1 MRRAATL
8 LASLAS
14 VIAAPLLAREVV
26 DASPPTD
33 LSVTIYRDPD
43 RGADEA
49 LERDNPQGF
58 AMISET
64 RRVTLPK
71 GESTI
76 RFEGVAEG
84 MVGVSAI
91 VTGLP
96 GGTIEKN
103 RNAQLLSPAALVDG
117 TLGNRVTITRTNPAT
132 GKAVSEQA
140 VVRTR
145 ADGGLVLQTSQ
156 GFEAV
161 QCSGLPETLTFNRVP
176 AGLSVQPVFSVDTR
190 SEAGGTYEVTLTY
203 LSWGFDWKADYV
215 GTLRE
220 KGSGDAFDMNLL
232 SWLTLVND
240 NGQSFDNAKLQIIAG
255 RLNVDSDYESLAD
268 PPVAEG
274 LYLTCYPF
282 GSTSAGSMVPP
293 PVPVMPP
300 PPPMYAPASEVIT
313 VTASRLEARSYDS
326 VAPVSVVTAEE
337 ENLGDLKLFRVP
349 GRVNVSAK
357 GMKQV
362 AFLNKD
368 TVKARYLYEAD
379 CYPYQWIGDA
389 REPVPAHVLLVTKN
403 EEAKGLGIALPQGA
417 LTLYEPTSYG
427 PQVGAQSSLRDYA
440 RGQEVELELAPSAQ
454 VFARCERVAE
464 KGDPRANGRKWTAM
478 RAELTNANPHPIT
491 LRLNLGWGGRYD
503 LRVPGHKVIVKNG
516 SQVVEVTV
524 PANGSRNFDWKLR
537 DATRD

>member
-1 MRRAATL
+1 
-8 LASLAS
+8 
-14 VIAAPLLAREVV
+14 
-26 DASPPTD
+26 
-33 LSVTIYRDPD
+33 
-43 RGADEA
+43 
-49 LERDNPQGF
+49 
-58 AMISET
+58 
-64 RRVTLPK
+64 
-71 GESTI
+71 
-76 RFEGVAEG
+76 
-84 MVGVSAI
+84 
-91 VTGLP
+91 
-96 GGTIEKN
+96 
-103 RNAQLLSPAALVDG
+103 
-117 TLGNRVTITRTNPAT
+117 
-132 GKAVSEQA
+132 
-140 VVRTR
+140 
-145 ADGGLVLQTSQ
+145 
-156 GFEAV
+156 
-161 QCSGLPETLTFNRVP
+161 
-176 AGLSVQPVFSVDTR
+176 
-190 SEAGGTYEVTLTY
+190 
-203 LSWGFDWKADYV
+203 
-215 GTLRE
+215 
-220 KGSGDAFDMNLL
+220 
-232 SWLTLVND
+232 
-240 NGQSFDNAKLQIIAG
+240 
-255 RLNVDSDYESLAD
+255 
-268 PPVAEG
+268 
-274 LYLTCYPF
+274 
-282 GSTSAGSMVPP
+282 
-293 PVPVMPP
+293 
-300 PPPMYAPASEVIT
+300 VIT

-537 DATRD
+537 DAPPERAVGYFFVPCLFQENKCDTCSLPGGGKLLFRP